1 MTLCFVLPDS
11 LMEQRLFN
19 LEFINGNHQCELYIR
34 FDYEGLNRQFEP
46 NRENSVL
53 LMNGMFTPLGAGVL
67 DELFKSREPNSRV
80 TMWCDSCKLI
90 GTKKMDL
97 SVIYADNTKE
107 NTFCY
112 LLTAQGE

>member
-11 LMEQRLFN
+11 LINQRLFS
-19 LEFINGNHQCELYIR
+19 LEFTNGNHQCELYIR

-53 LMNGMFTPLGAGVL
+53 LMNGMFTTFEPGTI
-67 DELFKSREPNSRV
+67 DELFKSRDSNSRV

-90 GTKKMDL
+90 GTKKIDL
-97 SVIYADNTKE
+97 SVIYTDDTKE

-112 LLTAQGE
+112 LIAA